1 MQKETITDILSIQPA
16 RLHLEAK
23 GIEYQVETKGDP
35 FVILKKVDFTAD
47 SGEFIGICGPNGAGK
62 STLIRALCGLIRTKG
77 TVMIDDRSIYHYK
90 RKEFAKMVSFMHQD
104 TVMPFAFTVREVVS
118 MGRHPYG
125 ATMTSFSRKDQDHID
140 SSMIQAG
147 CFDYAEKHVTELSGG
162 ERQRVMFARVIAQDT
177 PLMFLDEPTS
187 SMDIKYAN
195 STLALARTLADNGKC
210 VVSVLHDL
218 RLAAKYCTKLA
229 LMYKGELVAFGSPEE
244 VFHEGHLKYVFGVNT
259 QTFHNPI
266 GEWDYFLSQ

>member
-1 MQKETITDILSIQPA
+1 MEKETTSSMQRNLSSRI
-16 RLHLEAK
+16 HLEAR

-62 STLIRALCGLIRTKG
+62 STLIRVLCGLIKAKG
-77 TVMIDDRSIYHYK
+77 TVMIDDKLINQYK
-90 RKEFAKMVSFMHQD
+90 RKDFAKMVSFMHQD

-125 ATMTSFSRKDQDHID
+125 ATMTSFSRRDQDLIEI
-140 SSMIQAG
+140 SMRQAG
-147 CFDYAEKHVTELSGG
+147 CLDYSGKHVTELSGG
-162 ERQRVMFARVIAQDT
+162 ERQRVMLARVIAQDT

-195 STLALARTLADNGKC
+195 STLALARTLAEEGKC

-229 LMYKGELVAFGSPEE
+229 LMYKGELVALGSPEE